1 MNLVAWPNECLI
13 DLNRLQEKLDG
24 RESRELMDQPK
35 IELELISLRKELT
48 LQICS
53 YFFPG

>member
-1 MNLVAWPNECLI
+1 MNLFAWPNECLI